1 MSSIFSFASYS
12 NIMFS
17 IGDFLCY
24 LFKLQLSDCGID
36 NSKTLWFSKTGQLAD
51 GDVDGGGGGGV
62 GSPFIQP
69 EIWATAVL
77 DWPLTGALDGSSPA
91 TPGCL
96 TIFVPPRNIP
106 TQRSTPKCDT
116 LHHWP
121 PPIQEKYRTFFFV
134 IFHDIAILLLI
145 PGWQGVFVCGPF
157 GHIARAVIYVNYIAI

>member
-1 MSSIFSFASYS
+1 MIFYVTSLSF
-12 NIMFS
+12 N
-17 IGDFLCY
+17 Y
-24 LFKLQLSDCGID
+24 LIVALTIAKPYDSARLVNWLMVML
-36 NSKTLWFSKTGQLAD
+36 TVVVL
-51 GDVDGGGGGGV
+51 VV